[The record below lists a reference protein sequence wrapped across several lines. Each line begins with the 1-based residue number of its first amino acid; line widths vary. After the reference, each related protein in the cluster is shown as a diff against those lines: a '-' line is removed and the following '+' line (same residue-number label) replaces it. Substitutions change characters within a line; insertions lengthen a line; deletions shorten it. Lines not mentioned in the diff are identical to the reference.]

1 MIDPGWVALGTEV
14 PTVFKM
20 NFAFFKLQNKKASVH
35 LLKND
40 KKEIGNQLIWGGF
53 VVDLRVVCK
62 AIKSLRIKAL
72 SKVLVSL
79 KGETNKNETAIL
91 L

>member
-53 VVDLRVVCK
+53 VVDLRVGCN
-62 AIKSLRIKAL
+62 AMAA
-72 SKVLVSL
+72 VLTSTDRHKMNIRFKKFGDDL
-79 KGETNKNETAIL
+79 
-91 L
+91 